1 MDLHAELIEEI
12 KRHVVQFA
20 DIERGFGP
28 SIAIMKYGSAFQ
40 PLDQQPQ
47 WLRHG
52 PARDCF
58 NNATAYAA
66 VRDDVLYAEGYAL
79 EPELMLPVQ
88 HSWLVDRDGKVI
100 DPTWKD
106 TRDHA
111 YFGIAFKR
119 DFVCDQL
126 VKNGRNAGILVN
138 LNLLRRRHRDP
149 VELEAVISGASAVL
163 PIT

>member
-1 MDLHAELIEEI
+1 MHAELIEEI
-12 KRHVVQFA
+12 KHHVEQIA

-28 SIAIMKYGSAFQ
+28 SIALMKYGSAFQ
-40 PLDQQPQ
+40 PLDQRPQ
-47 WLRHG
+47 WLRQG
-52 PARDCF
+52 QARDCF

-79 EPELMLPVQ
+79 EPELPLPVQ
-88 HSWLVDRDGKVI
+88 HAWLVDRHGQVI

-119 DFVCDQL
+119 DFVRDQL
-126 VKNGRNAGILVN
+126 GKNRGNAGILVN
-138 LNLLRRRHRDP
+138 LHLLRRQYRTP
-149 VELEAVISGASAVL
+149 LELEAVISDASAAL
-163 PIT
+163 PAP